1 MSNINN
7 ESILETCYDEAWV
20 DYAVAN
26 NLTQDQ
32 LNAID
37 QDSELGYLPVIADEA
52 QRRFEE
58 LIQL

>member
-1 MSNINN
+1 MSNIIN
-7 ESILETCYDEAWV
+7 ESLLETCYDEAWV

-58 LIQL
+58 LCR

>member
-52 QRRFEE
+52 QKRFED
-58 LIQL
+58 LIQ